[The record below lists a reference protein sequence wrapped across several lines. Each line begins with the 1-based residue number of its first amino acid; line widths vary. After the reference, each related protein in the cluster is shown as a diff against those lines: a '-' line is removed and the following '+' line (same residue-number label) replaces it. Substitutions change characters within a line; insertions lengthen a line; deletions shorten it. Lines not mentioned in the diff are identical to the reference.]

1 MALGSVIGGK
11 MMSIGRRLSMIISIL
26 ISIAAVSVTLIK
38 EFKVIMIGRFFYG
51 LTSGMM
57 SAIIARYVE
66 ETVPFTLY
74 ENIIPSL
81 TLS

>member
-1 MALGSVIGGK
+1 MALGAAVGGQI
-11 MMSIGRRLSMIISIL
+11 MSIGRRLSLL
-26 ISIAAVSVTLIK
+26 ISIVISMGAVALTLYLNFIT
-38 EFKVIMIGRFFYG
+38 IMIGRFFYG
-51 LTSGMM
+51 FTSGMM

-81 TLS
+81 TMS